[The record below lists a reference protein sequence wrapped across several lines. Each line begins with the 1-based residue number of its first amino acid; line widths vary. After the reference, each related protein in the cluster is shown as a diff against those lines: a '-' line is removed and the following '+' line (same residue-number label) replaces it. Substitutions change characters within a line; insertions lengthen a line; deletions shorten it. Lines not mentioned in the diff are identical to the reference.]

1 MNLYTGSARSNF
13 AQVKVYAPNVIL
25 LLVLLLSR
33 SNTVAQTPA
42 PPTQATA
49 RAQAAATA
57 LLSTYNPETGLF
69 RTTGWWNSANAITA
83 LADTAR
89 LAPKSDLDRT
99 IRSTLG
105 NTLTQ
110 APHKFPNFLN
120 EFYDDEGW
128 WALAWV
134 DAYDLT
140 HDKRYLHASETIFN
154 NMTTG
159 WSDTCGGG
167 IWWKKDN
174 SHYKNAIAN
183 ELFLSVAAHLA
194 QRTHRKQRRG
204 YLDWANRE
212 WTWFAASGMINADSL
227 VNDGLR
233 IDPDNTCHNNGRTTW
248 SYNQGVVLG
257 GLAALSHASKTPALL
272 VPANRIA
279 TAALTHLT
287 DAQGILHDPCEP
299 NCGEDGVQFK
309 GIFTRDLGDLNHASP
324 TPAYTHFLQ
333 TQAESLWNSARTPDN
348 RFPTTWS
355 APSPPGPPT
364 PGNAG
369 AQASALDALNA
380 AALNAA
386 SLTATASTP

>member
-1 MNLYTGSARSNF
+1 MTCFLRWALVAF
-13 AQVKVYAPNVIL
+13 AG
-25 LLVLLLSR
+25 LSTITA
-33 SNTVAQTPA
+33 SSPTAAQTSNQTGV
-42 PPTQATA
+42 PPTSVPHRSEAVQHAE
-49 RAQAAATA
+49 AAATA

-89 LAPKSDLDRT
+89 LTPTIPSPKIVAAIRTTYTEAPK
-99 IRSTLG
+99 
-105 NTLTQ
+105 
-110 APHKFPNFLN
+110 KFPNFLN

-128 WALAWV
+128 WALAWI

-140 HDKRYLHASETIFN
+140 HDKRYLHTSETIFA

-159 WSDTCGGG
+159 WSDVCGGG
-167 IWWKKDN
+167 IWWKKD
-174 SHYKNAIAN
+174 SSRYKNAIAN

-204 YLDWANRE
+204 YLDWATRE
-212 WTWFAASGMINADSL
+212 WTWFASSGMINPDHL

-248 SYNQGVVLG
+248 SYNQGVILG
-257 GLAALSHASKTPALL
+257 GLAALFDAGRPTNLL
-272 VPANRIA
+272 PFANGIA

-287 DAQGILHDPCEP
+287 DAAGILHDPCEP

-309 GIFTRDLGDLNHASP
+309 GIFTRNLGDLNHASP
-324 TPAYTHFLQ
+324 TPAYTQALQ
-333 TQAESLWNSARTPDN
+333 IQAESLWTSARTPDN
-348 RFPTTWS
+348 RFSTTWS
-355 APSPPGPPT
+355 TPSPPGPAT

-380 AALNAA
+380 AALIAA
-386 SLTATASTP
+386 ALTP